1 MHFHGSRVTNFQNRP
16 GRLLHPATVVY
27 RVRHP
32 YLACLRRILGKAA
45 FRSESVVCLEYS
57 PEYPHPRTCV
67 RIHPGALRLGATP
80 LLSVLMAAAWPEKTR
95 LPEYP

>member
-1 MHFHGSRVTNFQNRP
+1 MKHRGTMAVDYQARS

-32 YLACLRRILGKAA
+32 YLACLRRIPGKAA
-45 FRSESVVCLEYS
+45 FRSDSVVCLEYS
-57 PEYPHPRTCV
+57 PEYPHLRTCV
-67 RIHPGALRLGATP
+67 RIRPGALRPDATP

-95 LPEYP
+95 LPKYP